1 MAGVIR
7 KIRGR
12 VGLVIVLIG
21 LAMFSF
27 IATDLLKNINDVIR
41 GTSDD
46 PNILAKFGEQE
57 VDARAYA
64 QAVDNRQQ
72 IFQNLGQNLPK
83 EQAEQQIWQ
92 FWINDV
98 ILSDQYEKLGFEGE
112 AITDAEFNALVAPG
126 PVQDPQFKQFFGSYE
141 QLQQQRQFVQQN
153 PQDPQAQDIK
163 FRMDVAEAEYL
174 RIRRLMKLQNLASKG
189 ILVTEAAA
197 KYQYQLERSTR
208 DAKVLSINYASIS
221 DSAVKVTD
229 ADYEAYYEEN
239 KAQFMQDQKQS
250 VLRYVVIPK
259 TPTVEDTARTL
270 KLMEEYMSDFAET
283 EDDSAYA
290 ASQTL
295 LQNIDQRL
303 FTYEYQALEEFD
315 PFTQERLQEME
326 VGEVAGPYVRGRRYE
341 LIKLSDKSDEK
352 PRVRVR
358 HILIQAQDSAQMVQQ
373 AQQAYQQVTENDMEF
388 AQAVMVFSKDQES
401 QRQGGMLGWLSPGMI
416 GQEAYDQVTQL
427 DAGDISEPIR
437 SPFGMHIFKIEDKVE
452 ETYQVARLGYF
463 IDIGDRTRDSL
474 IRKATEVM
482 NLVRDEDI
490 ALEDAATKAKAGAVR
505 VTQPPLSPT
514 NKRLPGLQ
522 GEDAMSN
529 LMRWALDE
537 AEEGDV
543 YEETLEFENA
553 YVVPV
558 VESVSNDDYLPLK
571 AVKDQIKPQVLN
583 KKKAEMIIKEL
594 KAAGG
599 NDLEAMKKAYGKGGF
614 ITDAKGVQFAGD
626 MVRGLG
632 NEPALVGAI
641 FSTEKGKVTQPV
653 EGQRGVY
660 VAKVTAVNTAK
671 VPDGKQLDAYR
682 KQLQQRRRQQ
692 FSQMMMEGLKESI
705 GIKDYRYR
713 HGY

>member
-1 MAGVIR
+1 
-7 KIRGR
+7 
-12 VGLVIVLIG
+12 
-21 LAMFSF
+21 
-27 IATDLLKNINDVIR
+27 
-41 GTSDD
+41 
-46 PNILAKFGEQE
+46 
-57 VDARAYA
+57 
-64 QAVDNRQQ
+64 
-72 IFQNLGQNLPK
+72 IFQNLGQELPK
-83 EQAEQQIWQ
+83 DQAEQQIWQ
-92 FWINDV
+92 FWVNDV
-98 ILSDQYEKLGFEGE
+98 ILTDQYEKMGFEGE

-141 QLQQQRQFVQQN
+141 QLQQQRQYVQQN
-153 PQDPQAQDIK
+153 PQDQQAQDMK

-208 DAKVLSINYASIS
+208 DAKVLSINYSSVS
-221 DSAVKVTD
+221 DSAVQVTD
-229 ADYEAYYEEN
+229 EDYEQYYEEN
-239 KAQFMQDQKQS
+239 KARFKQDQKQA
-250 VLRYVVIPK
+250 VLQYVVIPK
-259 TPTVEDTARTL
+259 TPTADDTASTR
-270 KLMEEYMSDFAET
+270 KLMEEYKSDFAET

-295 LQNIDQRL
+295 LQDIEERL
-303 FTYEYQALEEFD
+303 FSYEYQALEEFD

-358 HILIQAQDSAQMVQQ
+358 HILIQAQDSAQMAQQ
-373 AQQAYQQVTENDMEF
+373 AQQAYEQVTENDMEF
-388 AQAVMVFSKDQES
+388 AQAVMMFSKDEQSKQE
-401 QRQGGMLGWLSPGMI
+401 GGMLGWLSPRMI
-416 GQEAYDQVTQL
+416 GQEAYDQVTAL

-437 SPFGMHIFKIEDKVE
+437 SDYGMHIFKIEDKVE

-505 VTQPPLSPT
+505 VTQPPLSPD
-514 NKRLPGLQ
+514 NKRMPGLQ

-558 VESVSNDDYLPLK
+558 VESVSNDDYLPLQ
-571 AVKDQIKPQVLN
+571 AVKDQIKPEVLN

-594 KAAGG
+594 DAAGG
-599 NDLEAMKKAYGKGGF
+599 SDLEAMKKAYGKGGF
-614 ITDAKGVQFAGD
+614 ITDAKGVQFSAD

-641 FSTEKGKVTQPV
+641 FSTEKGKLTKPV

-660 VAKVTAVNTAK
+660 VAKVTAVNPAK
-671 VPDGKQLDAYR
+671 VPEGQQLDAYR
-682 KQLQQRRRQQ
+682 KQLQQQRRQQ
-692 FSQMMMEGLKESI
+692 FTQMMMEGLKESI